1 MAWWRSSRGR
11 VRIPTLPKKDFDDD
25 QRFVDRVADFLRQWS
40 LARQQARD
48 TRARPPSEPWRLAWG
63 DQWRAVLA
71 LGDADVESMT
81 MIVLAITRWAYRE
94 GYRAG
99 VRSGLRRRR
108 RP

>member
-1 MAWWRSSRGR
+1 MAWWRSARGR

-25 QRFVDRVADFLRQWS
+25 QRFVDRVADFLGQWS

-48 TRARPPSEPWRLAWG
+48 TRPRPPSEPWRIAWG

-71 LGDADVESMT
+71 LGDADVETMT

-99 VRSGLRRRR
+99 VRSGIRRR
-108 RP
+108 

>member
-1 MAWWRSSRGR
+1 M
-11 VRIPTLPKKDFDDD
+11 RIPVLSRKDFDDD
-25 QRFVDRVADFLRQWS
+25 QRFVNLVADFLRAWS
-40 LARQQARD
+40 VARQQARD
-48 TRARPPSEPWRLAWG
+48 TRVRPPSAPWRLVWG

-71 LGDADVESMT
+71 LGDADTETMT

-108 RP
+108 QRVT